1 MTSTDAADPSGL
13 EDDESDFITIH
24 FLSQQEPETVVKV
37 KQRSE
42 KNRRQEKE
50 RLRQRRAQKKDE
62 MLMAD
67 ASAHSSL
74 TSLSQ
79 SYSRLPE
86 IASNSWLNL
95 RRLNTT
101 LLSSSESVATASD
114 QSQQQPQQQQ
124 DFLSTLFDK
133 LSGSLT
139 VVSET
144 PEEVSQDEQQQERD
158 QERLTYKVYRVSTRR
173 FKDSP
178 PPPEASTPTDPS
190 CRFRRRRRRRRC
202 SSSGGQQRSQLDD
215 AVEQDSNGA
224 TAAASAAVAESDY
237 SECDEFDATEDEDG
251 GVASGAEVEKAE
263 TPEIVRFLWA
273 HQAKC
278 WPPPL
283 MTNGDAADGSAS
295 IGGGSGGMAQF
306 GK

>member
-1 MTSTDAADPSGL
+1 
-13 EDDESDFITIH
+13 
-24 FLSQQEPETVVKV
+24 
-37 KQRSE
+37 
-42 KNRRQEKE
+42 
-50 RLRQRRAQKKDE
+50 
-62 MLMAD
+62 
-67 ASAHSSL
+67 
-74 TSLSQ
+74 
-79 SYSRLPE
+79 

-158 QERLTYKVYRVSTRR
+158 QERLTYKSVH
-173 FKDSP
+173 SP
-178 PPPEASTPTDPS
+178 IQGQSAPPEASTPTDPS